1 VNLIETSIAAAGAS
15 GLAVGGYFYAGIWPA
30 SQVFGRTLR
39 PGRHPDEIAL
49 TFDDGPN
56 DRCTLPLLEILAKYD
71 VRATFFMV
79 GRYVRQRPD
88 IARAVRD
95 AGHLIGNHTVTHAM
109 LLRCSATQVR
119 EELTGCNAILED
131 VLGQRVGYFR
141 PPFGAR
147 RPYVLRYARSLGLTP
162 VMWNVT
168 GYDWNPRPA
177 EEVAGILT
185 KGIARNRRRGC
196 GSNLLLHDG
205 GHLAMG
211 ADRSHTLRA
220 VEMLLAQGG
229 EGRKYVTV
237 DRWSAV

>member
-1 VNLIETSIAAAGAS
+1 VNLIESSIVAAGAA

-30 SQVFGRTLR
+30 SQIFGRTLR
-39 PGRHPDEIAL
+39 AGRDPREMAL

-56 DRCTLPLLEILAKYD
+56 DRCTLPLLDILAKHD

-79 GRYVRQRPD
+79 GQYVRQRPD

-95 AGHLIGNHTVTHAM
+95 AGHLVGNHTVTHAM
-109 LLRCSATQVR
+109 LMRCSAAQVR
-119 EELTGCNAILED
+119 EEIAGCNAILED
-131 VLGQRVGYFR
+131 TLGQPVRYFR

-147 RPYVLRYARSLGLTP
+147 RPFVLRYARSLGLTP

-185 KGIARNRRRGC
+185 AGIRRNQKRQRA
-196 GSNLLLHDG
+196 SNLLLHDG

-220 VEMLLAQGG
+220 VEMLLAQGR
-229 EGRKYVTV
+229 EGREFVTV
-237 DRWSAV
+237 DRWNER